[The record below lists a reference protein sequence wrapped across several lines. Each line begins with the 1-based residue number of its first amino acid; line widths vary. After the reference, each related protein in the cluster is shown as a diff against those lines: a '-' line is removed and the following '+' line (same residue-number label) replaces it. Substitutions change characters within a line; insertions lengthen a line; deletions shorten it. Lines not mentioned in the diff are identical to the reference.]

1 MVTSDEEKHQ
11 KMSEVLIRAALTRA
25 WNEGFVREDF
35 TIMEKGP
42 TFNILLGLL
51 GHYAE
56 QALTQGK

>member
-1 MVTSDEEKHQ
+1 
-11 KMSEVLIRAALTRA
+11 MSEVLIRAALTRA

>member
-1 MVTSDEEKHQ
+1 
-11 KMSEVLIRAALTRA
+11 MSEVLIRAALTRA

-42 TFNILLGLL
+42 TGAITFNILL